1 MSPELQK
8 IENEA
13 LLLPPEDKEILIQTL
28 QQSLE
33 SQKANAI
40 DQAWIQE
47 AERRYKDYKNGIS
60 KGIPGDKIFSEIRRE
75 LGWQS

>member
-13 LLLPPEDKEILIQTL
+13 LLLPPEDREILIQKL
-28 QQSLE
+28 QQSLDSSE
-33 SQKANAI
+33 NNDI
-40 DQAWIQE
+40 EQAWIQE
-47 AERRYKDYKNGIS
+47 AERRYSNYENDIT
-60 KGIPGDKIFSEIRRE
+60 KGIPGDKIFSDIRRE

>member
-13 LLLPPEDKEILIQTL
+13 LLLPPEDREILIQKL
-28 QQSLE
+28 QQSLDGSE
-33 SQKANAI
+33 NNDI
-40 DQAWIQE
+40 EQAWIQE
-47 AERRYKDYKNGIS
+47 AEERYSNYKNGIT